1 MHISVKWV
9 DVNKGG
15 DFNPNNRSRLVAGDI
30 RLPGEKAVFAPTPPL
45 ETLRTL
51 LSAAA
56 TRWKNAKK
64 KHIRNPESEYR
75 TQISVIDVSR
85 AYLNAKRDPDA
96 DPVYVDLPHGDPDN
110 ARGMVGLLLVGGLG
124 FALHRELRHRGHTLT
139 RTLEA
144 IRLGRPPD
152 PLPKRSRDEF
162 SEALEVAGTLGRE
175 LDRMRRVGG
184 DGELTLD
191 DPRAIEDLTSATRL
205 RTLAQIYRA
214 LAHELRAPL
223 QAMSLHIDS
232 LRDHLDHPGEPA
244 EQSQRDVNTLATE
257 LKRLDQSLLA
267 VLSETAPEREEA
279 SVFDLRALVLEVEE
293 LLAAQSRRQG
303 VKFESALPDDP
314 VRIRGHRN
322 RVKQALLNVVMN
334 AFEVQ
339 PGGGTVAVAVEAA
352 EETAQLQV
360 EDAGP
365 GISEAAQGRIF
376 DLHFS
381 TKEHGTGIGLTVARA
396 VVEATGGQVEVGQA
410 PRGGAA
416 IRFRFPMEGGGA
428 DA

>member
-1 MHISVKWV
+1 M
-9 DVNKGG
+9 
-15 DFNPNNRSRLVAGDI
+15 
-30 RLPGEKAVFAPTPPL
+30 
-45 ETLRTL
+45 
-51 LSAAA
+51 
-56 TRWKNAKK
+56 
-64 KHIRNPESEYR
+64 
-75 TQISVIDVSR
+75 
-85 AYLNAKRDPDA
+85 
-96 DPVYVDLPHGDPDN
+96 
-110 ARGMVGLLLVGGLG
+110 
-124 FALHRELRHRGHTLT
+124 
-139 RTLEA
+139 
-144 IRLGRPPD
+144 
-152 PLPKRSRDEF
+152 
-162 SEALEVAGTLGRE
+162 
-175 LDRMRRVGG
+175 
-184 DGELTLD
+184 
-191 DPRAIEDLTSATRL
+191 
-205 RTLAQIYRA
+205 
-214 LAHELRAPL
+214 
-223 QAMSLHIDS
+223 
-232 LRDHLDHPGEPA
+232 
-244 EQSQRDVNTLATE
+244 
-257 LKRLDQSLLA
+257 
-267 VLSETAPEREEA
+267 
-279 SVFDLRALVLEVEE
+279 
-293 LLAAQSRRQG
+293 
-303 VKFESALPDDP
+303 KFESALPDDP